1 MRFNGENIDLVIDFE
16 PCIWYDVQYR
26 GKALFRKGKG
36 LSMSVK
42 RRDNRNRIL
51 RNGESQRPDGRYA
64 YVYVDANGKQKFL
77 YSWKLENTD
86 KVPQGKRDCISL
98 REKIKMLRKD
108 MDDGIV
114 THGGE
119 MTVLQLVQKYVGQKT
134 GVRHNTEANYK
145 FVINIIK
152 KEAFGEKRI
161 DKIKLSDA
169 KEWLIKL
176 QSDGR
181 GYSTI
186 HTVRGVVRPAFQMAV
201 DDDLIRKNPFEFML
215 ATVVVN
221 DSVTREAITRKQE
234 RDFLEFVKNDKH
246 FCMYYDAIYILFH
259 TGLRISEFVGLVKSD
274 IDFETGKIKVER
286 QLQRKRNM
294 EYIIEDTK
302 TPSGVRY
309 IPMTPEVG
317 QCFRRI
323 IENRKNP
330 KTEPMIDG
338 CAGFLFLD
346 KNDMP
351 MVALH
356 WEKYFQHI
364 VEKYNKIYKVQMP
377 KITPHVCRHTFCSNM
392 AKSGMNPKTLQYI
405 MGHSDIGVTL
415 NTYTHVGYED
425 AEEEMRR
432 VHEA

>member
-1 MRFNGENIDLVIDFE
+1 
-16 PCIWYDVQYR
+16 
-26 GKALFRKGKG
+26 
-36 LSMSVK
+36 MSVK
-42 RRDNRNRIL
+42 RRDNKNRIL
-51 RNGESQRPDGRYA
+51 RNGESQRSDGRYA
-64 YVYVDANGKQKFL
+64 YVYVDDNGKQKFL

-98 REKIKMLRKD
+98 RDKIKMLKKD
-108 MDDGIV
+108 LDYGIV
-114 THGGE
+114 SNGGD

-134 GVRHNTEANYK
+134 GVRHNTQANYN

-152 KEAFGEKRI
+152 KEAFGSKRI
-161 DKIKLSDA
+161 DKVKLSDA

-221 DSVTREAITRKQE
+221 DSVTREAITRKQA
-234 RDFLEFVKNDKH
+234 RTFLEFVKNDKH
-246 FCMYYDAIYILFH
+246 FCRYYDGIYILFN

-274 IDFETGKIKVER
+274 IDFENGKIKVDH
-286 QLQRKRNM
+286 QLQRKRDM

-309 IPMTPEVG
+309 VPMTDEVKE
-317 QCFRRI
+317 CFQRI
-323 IENRKNP
+323 IENRKKP
-330 KTEPMIDG
+330 KTEPMIDDK
-338 CAGFLFLD
+338 CGFLYLD
-346 KNDMP
+346 KNNMP

-364 VEKYNKIYKVQMP
+364 CEKYNSIYKVPLP

-425 AEEEMRR
+425 AQKEMER